1 MNLTDIFVNIFI
13 IAFLLF
19 VNGFFVSAEFAL
31 VKVRKTRIEQ
41 LVKEGSFSAKLA
53 LNAINDLDKFI
64 KEKGVEFTKNLINM
78 ENINEAQNY
87 LGITFGSELKEY
99 ILEYGYLAYEYAELY
114 GINSIQLMESDM
126 IKETK
131 RLHELFP
138 KTANLIIIENQGDG
152 DYYLVDS
159 NDNVYEYI
167 SDIDELTDV
176 KMSLFDY
183 ILNRFT
189 EVDSAIG
196 S

>member
-1 MNLTDIFVNIFI
+1 
-13 IAFLLF
+13 
-19 VNGFFVSAEFAL
+19 
-31 VKVRKTRIEQ
+31 
-41 LVKEGSFSAKLA
+41 
-53 LNAINDLDKFI
+53 
-64 KEKGVEFTKNLINM
+64 M

-131 RLHELFP
+131 RLHELFQ

>member
-1 MNLTDIFVNIFI
+1 M
-13 IAFLLF
+13 
-19 VNGFFVSAEFAL
+19 
-31 VKVRKTRIEQ
+31 Q
-41 LVKEGSFSAKLA
+41 
-53 LNAINDLDKFI
+53 NDLDKFI

-131 RLHELFP
+131 RLHELFQ

>member
-1 MNLTDIFVNIFI
+1 M
-13 IAFLLF
+13 
-19 VNGFFVSAEFAL
+19 
-31 VKVRKTRIEQ
+31 Q
-41 LVKEGSFSAKLA
+41 
-53 LNAINDLDKFI
+53 NDLDKFI

-87 LGITFGSELKEY
+87 LGN
-99 ILEYGYLAYEYAELY
+99 GYLAYEYAELY

-131 RLHELFP
+131 RLHELFQ

>member
-1 MNLTDIFVNIFI
+1 M
-13 IAFLLF
+13 
-19 VNGFFVSAEFAL
+19 
-31 VKVRKTRIEQ
+31 K
-41 LVKEGSFSAKLA
+41 
-53 LNAINDLDKFI
+53 NDLDKFI

-126 IKETK
+126 IRETK